1 MSPAALTLVKEG
13 PTAANHE
20 QFMLRPEVFVDQLAR
35 APYRMII
42 HCRRPAIR
50 ARPPASVLQVC
61 ELPAPAPR
69 APLDLLTYRPPVR
82 PKRRPPK
89 PVRPAALRV
98 FAPRKLRPGARPRSM
113 GLRPISEVERRQ
125 LLVDEAALRKV
136 GLLQRPVGEHDADC
150 EDADLDT
157 PCPFVGCRLNLYAEV
172 DDLTGALKINFPD
185 KEVWELEETCA
196 LRVVKK
202 RGALSLEEVGKLINL
217 TQERV
222 STIEEGGLK
231 KMKRRVK
238 GGGRV

>member
-1 MSPAALTLVKEG
+1 MKQAVLKLVTPDSHHHAEQLTL
-13 PTAANHE
+13 
-20 QFMLRPEVFVDQLAR
+20 RPVIVFVREGMPVPFRVRLL
-35 APYRMII
+35 
-42 HCRRPAIR
+42 CRRPPRR
-50 ARPPASVLQVC
+50 AVPVAPK
-61 ELPAPAPR
+61 PAPR
-69 APLDLLTYRPPVR
+69 APLDLLAYRPPVR

-89 PVRPAALRV
+89 PVRRAALRV

-136 GLLQRPVGEHDADC
+136 GLLQRPAGEHDADC

-222 STIEEGGLK
+222 STIEEGGMR

-238 GGGRV
+238 GGGRA